1 MCVCVCVCVCVCSVF
16 LNLQTTHPPTPPPPP
31 THNQNSWGLSTRSIG
46 VCVMA
51 HGDDKGMVMPP
62 KVAPVQV
69 VAIPIINSKMSA
81 EDVAA
86 LTAQAEALATASG
99 ARSKVDDRQ
108 NYTPGWKYA
117 HWETKGVPIRLELG
131 PRDMEGRVCVLA
143 RRDTGAKETVG
154 WADVGARVPALLAD
168 IQADMLTARRAEL
181 EECIERATTWDGFTA
196 ALGRRH
202 AVLAPWAD
210 EKEIEEDVRK
220 RSATADA
227 MGAKTLCIPLDQPP
241 LPEGTVC
248 FASGKPAKN
257 WALWGRSY

>member
-1 MCVCVCVCVCVCSVF
+1 
-16 LNLQTTHPPTPPPPP
+16 
-31 THNQNSWGLSTRSIG
+31 
-46 VCVMA
+46 MA

-62 KVAPVQV
+62 RAAPVQL

-81 EDVAA
+81 DDVAA
-86 LTAQAEALATASG
+86 LTAQAASLAAASG

-117 HWETKGVPIRLELG
+117 HWEVKGVPIRLELG
-131 PRDMEGRVCVLA
+131 PRDMEAAVCVLA
-143 RRDTGAKETVG
+143 RRDTGAKETVA
-154 WADVGARVPALLAD
+154 WADVATRVPALLEE
-168 IQADMLTARRAEL
+168 IQADMLAARRREL
-181 EECIERATTWDGFTA
+181 DECIETATTWDDFMA

-202 AVLAPWAD
+202 AVMAPWAD
-210 EKEIEEDVRK
+210 EVEIEEDVRK

-227 MGAKTLCIPLDQPP
+227 MGAKTLNIPADQPP
-241 LPEGTVC
+241 LPAGTLC